1 MEIKTNRLK
10 FVDYMGL
17 EATTVY
23 DGKPFFFLFDEIDSH
38 DPEELRQHLTLFA
51 EKQLTFI
58 WYKTN
63 KGYHIISLSMLGL
76 KSWDSARK
84 ELQRL
89 RRNYY
94 PNLVIRI
101 ERKLADSWHLYF
113 ENLDFQQKYKVSSS
127 LSQLYERKFLVS
139 LKIPHA
145 QLVKTPLLFTHY
157 TQVSL
162 L

>member
-1 MEIKTNRLK
+1 MDIKTNKLR
-10 FVDYMGL
+10 FVDFLGV
-17 EATTVY
+17 EAATTY
-23 DGKPFFFLFDEIDSH
+23 QGTPFFFLFDEIDSH
-38 DPEELRQHLTLFA
+38 DSEELRQHLTLFA

-58 WYKTN
+58 WYRTN
-63 KGYHIISLSMLGL
+63 KGFHIISLSMLGL
-76 KSWDSARK
+76 KSWDLARR

-89 RRNYY
+89 RKNYY

-101 ERKLADSWHLYF
+101 ERKPADSWHLYY
-113 ENLDFQQKYKVSSS
+113 ENLDFSQRYKVSSS
-127 LSQLYERKFLVS
+127 LAQLYERKFQAS

-162 L
+162 V

>member
-1 MEIKTNRLK
+1 MDIKTNKLR
-10 FVDYMGL
+10 FVDFLGV
-17 EATTVY
+17 EAATTY
-23 DGKPFFFLFDEIDSH
+23 QGTPFFFLFDEIDSH
-38 DPEELRQHLTLFA
+38 DSEELRQHLALFA

-58 WYKTN
+58 WYRTN
-63 KGYHIISLSMLGL
+63 KGFHIISLSMLGL

-89 RRNYY
+89 RKNYY

-101 ERKLADSWHLYF
+101 ERKPADSWNLYY
-113 ENLDFQQKYKVSSS
+113 ENLDFSQKYKVSSS
-127 LSQLYERKFLVS
+127 LAQLYERKFQVS
-139 LKIPHA
+139 LKIPSS

-162 L
+162 V

>member
-17 EATTVY
+17 EAATVY

-38 DPEELRQHLTLFA
+38 DPEELRQHLALFC

-89 RRNYY
+89 RKNYY

-101 ERKLADSWHLYF
+101 ERKPADSWNLYF
-113 ENLDFQQKYKVSSS
+113 ENLDFQQKHMVSSS
-127 LSQLYERKFLVS
+127 LAQLYERKFQVS

-157 TQVSL
+157 TQVNL
-162 L
+162 V